1 MTREELIESLTILK
15 EQAHNS
21 GVNSFVWDIN
31 LDSFNFVID
40 SAIKALEQES
50 CDYYDTYNKTCRR
63 SEIPKEPCDDVISR
77 QAVIDGINEYFHD
90 GYYQRTS
97 IQDCRDCLIEDVI
110 NYLPSVMS
118 QHTDAEIQ
126 KMQEMKQA
134 EIQKA
139 YELGKEDKI
148 KVLNKI
154 RSEIAGLDNAIYGFE
169 GYYMAVT
176 DALEIIDKYKSG
188 SEVKYESI

>member
-1 MTREELIESLTILK
+1 MTREELIRNLKYTMEKHKNDKLFTFDTNISVMCKDIL
-15 EQAHNS
+15 
-21 GVNSFVWDIN
+21 DY
-31 LDSFNFVID
+31 
-40 SAIKALEQES
+40 LEQEPYEDAIS
-50 CDYYDTYNKTCRR
+50 RQVVKKRTETHECV
-63 SEIPKEPCDDVISR
+63 SLCDDAISR

-90 GYYQRTS
+90 EYYQRTS

-110 NYLPSVMS
+110 KYLPSVTP
-118 QHTDAEIQ
+118 QHMDAEIQ
-126 KMQEMKQA
+126 KMQELEQA

-176 DALEIIDKYKSG
+176 EALEIIDKYRSE
-188 SEVKYESI
+188 SEVKDESI